1 MNTQDFLLEL
11 GTEEL
16 PPKLLQ
22 KISNALTTNLTDQ
35 LSELKL
41 SFGKVESFATPRRLA
56 VLVHDLQLQQD
67 DQTVERKGPALS
79 APDQAVEG
87 FAKSCGVSKQ
97 DLSHKAFGKA
107 DYYFFTKEQK
117 GLKTTDLLEEVVDT
131 AIKKI
136 PIAKP
141 MRWGNLDFTFV
152 RPTHWL
158 VMMLGSEVVPA
169 TVMGLS
175 AGNTTKGLRFTGEQ
189 EFGIDNAAD
198 YQQTLFDR
206 AQIEVDFDARKQIIR
221 KQVMQVASKSK
232 ANAVIDESLL
242 DEVCALVEY
251 PCAFSGGFDQKFL
264 SVPEEALISAM
275 KSHQKYFHMVDDNE
289 KLLPSFIS
297 VANIESS
304 DLSVI
309 IDGNERV
316 IRPRLSDSE
325 FFWEK
330 DKTESLE
337 SRLSKLNDVLFM
349 KLLGSM
355 GDKVKRI
362 ESLSSYIAG
371 VIGANVDYSARA
383 GLLSKSDLVSDMVG
397 EFADL
402 QGVMGGYYALN
413 DGEDESVSIAI
424 REHYHPRFSGDS
436 LPSSKEGLVVAIADK
451 LDTITGIYGIGQG
464 PTGSKDPYALRRMA
478 LGLLRIMVEGQLNLD
493 LKALIAQSLSLHSSK
508 VDASSADDIY
518 QFMMDRLRAYYKEQK
533 VSAKAFEAVLAVR
546 PESPYDFHRR
556 VEALNLFTQQSESE
570 SLIESNKRIA
580 NILKEHD
587 NLGTDVDTSVF
598 VEDAEKALYEAVS
611 NVAKD
616 LSLSADYE
624 QTMNKLLGL
633 KDSIDSFFDQVMVNT
648 DDEILKRSRLTLL
661 NWVRSLF
668 LSVADISYLSK

>member
-56 VLVHDLQLQQD
+56 VLVRDLQLQQD

>member
-117 GLKTTDLLEEVVDT
+117 GLKTTDLLEDVVDT

-330 DKTESLE
+330 DKAESLE

>member
-56 VLVHDLQLQQD
+56 VLVRDLQLQQD

-616 LSLSADYE
+616 LSSSADYE

>member
-570 SLIESNKRIA
+570 SLIKSNKRIA

-616 LSLSADYE
+616 LSSSADYE

>member
-436 LPSSKEGLVVAIADK
+436 LPSSREGLVVAIADK

>member
-117 GLKTTDLLEEVVDT
+117 GLKTTDLLEDVVDT

-330 DKTESLE
+330 DKAESLE

-570 SLIESNKRIA
+570 SLIKSNKRIA

-661 NWVRSLF
+661 NWVRSLS

>member
-330 DKTESLE
+330 DKAESLE

-436 LPSSKEGLVVAIADK
+436 LPSSREGLVVAIADK

>member
-117 GLKTTDLLEEVVDT
+117 GLKTTDLLEDVVDT

-436 LPSSKEGLVVAIADK
+436 LPSSREGLVVAIADK

-533 VSAKAFEAVLAVR
+533 VSAKAFEAVLTVR

>member
-56 VLVHDLQLQQD
+56 VLVRDLQLQQD

-117 GLKTTDLLEEVVDT
+117 GLKTTDLLEDVVDT

-436 LPSSKEGLVVAIADK
+436 LPSSREGLVVAIADK

-533 VSAKAFEAVLAVR
+533 VSAKAFEAVLTVR

-570 SLIESNKRIA
+570 SLIKSNKRIA

>member
-330 DKTESLE
+330 DKAESLE